1 MGEPAQRLGD
11 ANSGGGTI
19 GAVTN
24 NKVYVNNK
32 LISIDGSIVTSHGSF
47 PNVHAGATTANG
59 SSTVKVGGLGVNKE
73 NDADSCGHVRI
84 GGSSSVNIG

>member
-84 GGSSSVNIG
+84 GGSSNVNIG

>member
-32 LISIDGSIVTSHGSF
+32 LISIDGSIVTSHGVF
-47 PNVHAGATTANG
+47 PNVHAGATPANG
-59 SSTVKVGGLGVNKE
+59 S
-73 NDADSCGHVRI
+73 
-84 GGSSSVNIG
+84 

>member
-11 ANSGGGTI
+11 ANSGGWTI

-84 GGSSSVNIG
+84 GGSSNVNIG